1 VYIVVGRN
9 PTLGNEYGKSGD
21 EGVILGI
28 FGTSREAERVA
39 GRHSDVAI
47 VHVKE
52 PLTYKFKDG
61 GKRIDMHGWI
71 RSIKR

>member
-1 VYIVVGRN
+1 MYIVVGRN
-9 PTLGNEYGKSGD
+9 PILGNEYGHSGD

-28 FGTSREAERVA
+28 FSTSGEANRIAER
-39 GRHSDVAI
+39 HTDVAI

-61 GKRIDMHGWI
+61 GKRLDIHGWI
-71 RSIKR
+71 RGIKR